1 MKKYLFEG
9 FLNDKKVYQVC
20 KMYWE
25 TKLEEL
31 FSLNKIEEFNPYL
44 NTKFG
49 DGTDFFN
56 ANPIVNYRI
65 NKLGRGIRIIQ
76 EEPNPDDLKVA
87 AWIDEFETDLN
98 KTVELVI
105 SIQLNPSTEKI
116 AFDLI
121 TKWVVDV
128 FPKDKM
134 EKFIELKLELG
145 KLEMENKAQLE
156 VQEV

>member
-9 FLNDKKVYQVC
+9 FLKDKKVYQVC
-20 KMYWE
+20 KIYWE
-25 TKLEEL
+25 IKLEEL
-31 FSLNKIEEFNPYL
+31 FSLNKIEEYNPYL

-56 ANPIVNYRI
+56 GNPIVNYRI

-76 EEPNPDDLKVA
+76 EEPNPDDLKVV

-98 KTVELVI
+98 KTIELVI
-105 SIQLNPSTEKI
+105 SIQLNPSTERI

-121 TKWVVDV
+121 KKWVIDV

-145 KLEMENKAQLE
+145 KLEMEEKVKLE
-156 VQEV
+156 VQKV